1 MRKVFIYGV
10 LILWSFV
17 CVFPVYWLFT
27 VSLKSGYASTEGYVP
42 FADFIPNLDAWRYIL
57 FDRSD
62 SLTRQLVNSTV
73 VALASTALTVI
84 TAAFALYGFTRFRVP
99 RGDTILFGLLA
110 SRALP
115 PIVLIVPLYVLGQRL
130 HLLDTRML
138 LILIY
143 AAINLPVALWLL
155 RPVFGSKA
163 SEQEEAARLDGASHA
178 MILRE
183 VVLPAAATGL
193 SAAGVAVFILAWN
206 EYLLAAHL
214 AGAHAMTLPPFLE
227 GQLSIKEA
235 QASFESEELARF
247 SASAILALIPALIL
261 ARIAQGALGRGAAA
275 MKQ

>member
-1 MRKVFIYGV
+1 MRKILIYGV
-10 LILWSFV
+10 LILWSFI
-17 CVFPVYWLFT
+17 CLFPIYWLFT
-27 VSLKSGYASTEGYVP
+27 VSLKSGYASTQGYVP

-84 TAAFALYGFTRFRVP
+84 TAAFALYGFTRFRVLH
-99 RGDTILFGLLA
+99 GDSILFGLLA
-110 SRALP
+110 SRILP
-115 PIVLIVPLYVLGQRL
+115 PIALVVPLYLMAQRL

-138 LILIY
+138 LILVY
-143 AAINLPVALWLL
+143 TAINLPVALWLL
-155 RPVFGSKA
+155 RPVFGSRA

-183 VVLPAAATGL
+183 VVLPAAAAGL
-193 SAAGVAVFILAWN
+193 AAASVAVFILAWN
-206 EYLLAAHL
+206 ENLLAAHL
-214 AGAHAMTLPPFLE
+214 AGAHAMTLPAFLE
-227 GQLSIKEA
+227 SQLSIKEA

-247 SASAILALIPALIL
+247 SASAILAAIPALIL
-261 ARIAQGALGRGAAA
+261 ARIAQGALGRAAAA